1 MLQNSERQPALCYC
15 SIQYKNHILFVC
27 ILLSQFISEVGNFH
41 LECFLDI
48 QNMPTLEI
56 RMMLFEDDLWASI
69 ERNTKILLLGM
80 LV

>member
-1 MLQNSERQPALCYC
+1 MLQNSERQPALRYH

-27 ILLSQFISEVGNFH
+27 ILLSQFISAVGNFH

-56 RMMLFEDDLWASI
+56 RM
-69 ERNTKILLLGM
+69 ILLGDD
-80 LV
+80 